1 MSSHSSGKNQWI
13 WLPAFMIGL
22 LRGIFALFME
32 PGTEKIKYSARP
44 CISGKVLPFIGNPK
58 NASFFIFLFFFI
70 STPQVFTPKV

>member
-32 PGTEKIKYSARP
+32 PGTEIKHSARP

-58 NASFFIFLFFFI
+58 NASFFIFIFI
-70 STPQVFTPKV
+70 STPQLFTAKV